1 MHCFL
6 FSPCFLMSFFG
17 LKQDY
22 VFYLH
27 FYPLDDIQPVLSTTA
42 SHCIALYSCAV
53 FKILLCRAC
62 FSTLNV
68 FACLKFGS
76 SFAVSSFYPQDN
88 IQPVSSQCTC
98 WTLHWFVFLHCLWNC
113 SARSLLRNRST
124 TFCCNIPQWN
134 AFSLRRRIWGPLEWK
149 PSDMLHPCSLNSV
162 QLKLELEL
170 QLKMQG

>member
-1 MHCFL
+1 
-6 FSPCFLMSFFG
+6 MSFFG

-42 SHCIALYSCAV
+42 SHCVALYSCAA

-68 FACLKFGS
+68 FACLKTGS
-76 SFAVSSFYPQDN
+76 SLVASSFYPRDN

-98 WTLHWFVFLHCLWNC
+98 WTLLCFVFLHCLWNC

-134 AFSLRRRIWGPLEWK
+134 AYVEGFEVPWNGNHQTCFIHVHWTAFNWNLNLNFNWK
-149 PSDMLHPCSLNSV
+149 CRGRTERNLL
-162 QLKLELEL
+162 LL
-170 QLKMQG
+170 